1 MHNSNAPPLPP
12 DIRQEEPAP
21 LSHWLAAF
29 DLAALEATTDWMHR
43 LAGGHLLALNWAN
56 RLLLVTSPLKL
67 GVPVLLALHAWL
79 RPETGYRADP
89 LRALRSI
96 GGVVLA
102 MAISRVA
109 QDLLPARPR
118 PRLALPDFPFPPLG
132 HLSALA
138 DWSSM
143 PSDHAALAFALAAV
157 AWTGSRGLGLVAGVW
172 AALFASLPRLYFG
185 YHYASDLI
193 AGAVLGVVSVAVAMH
208 VPLPRG
214 LALRIEGWAHL
225 LEARPHPGAAG
236 LLRVR
241 LRMPDAVPVHPGH
254 GHCHGRGG
262 AGRAEPRQGP
272 ARTAAACPG
281 CPPGG
286 CARRPGGVTPA

>member
-225 LEARPHPGAAG
+225 LEARAPTLV
-236 LLRVR
+236 LLGFFVFGFECLTQFQFIRDMGTAMGEVVQAVQSHGR
-241 LRMPDAVPVHPGH
+241 ALPAPQPPAPDARPV
-254 GHCHGRGG
+254 G
-262 AGRAEPRQGP
+262 APAGP
-272 ARTAAACPG
+272 AE
-281 CPPGG
+281 
-286 CARRPGGVTPA
+286 